1 MFDPF
6 VLYIVMILI
15 MTGFRYD
22 RSSEHVLNVRAV
34 GGVMSPR

>member
-22 RSSEHVLNVRAV
+22 RSSEHVLNSPVRV
-34 GGVMSPR
+34 E